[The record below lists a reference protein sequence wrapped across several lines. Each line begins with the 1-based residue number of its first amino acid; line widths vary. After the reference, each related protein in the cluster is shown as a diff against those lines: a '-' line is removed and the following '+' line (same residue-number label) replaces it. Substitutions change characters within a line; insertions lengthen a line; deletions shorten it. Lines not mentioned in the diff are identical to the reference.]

1 MLLIIGITVAA
12 SCKKSDD
19 NDGIVDADQLTNYI
33 WKGEEYSGNANGYMI
48 TTRVTYN
55 FSKDFTCTKQM
66 INSRD
71 TVYNY
76 KGKWSLKTNNKL
88 YIAYPVGLPDHRDS
102 IREEI
107 QIVSLTDNEF
117 VFKRPSDDNRM
128 ATINRKF
135 SPTTK
140 VVMNTV
146 LPITK

>member
-1 MLLIIGITVAA
+1 
-12 SCKKSDD
+12 
-19 NDGIVDADQLTNYI
+19 
-33 WKGEEYSGNANGYMI
+33 
-48 TTRVTYN
+48 
-55 FSKDFTCTKQM
+55 M